1 MSTSSRKIEH
11 IRLVALSKVES
22 SESTLFEFV
31 RLIHNPMPELN
42 LEDVDLSVSFC
53 GGKRLKAP
61 LMITGMTGGH
71 VDVTWIIEKLAMVA
85 EEFGIAM
92 GVGSQRAALEDPSLS
107 DTYSIA
113 RRVAPNAVLVANLG
127 APQLVKGYGVR
138 EVVKAIEMID
148 ADAIAIHLNP
158 GQEAFQDEG
167 EPLFRGVLEKIIDI
181 VSKVD
186 KPVIVKEVG
195 TGLSRE
201 VIAELYQAGV
211 KCFDVAGLGG
221 TNWIKVEVLR
231 SRVRHGAPLKPAGG
245 LDDRWGNPTAIAVVE
260 ARIAAPR
267 AFIIGGGGV
276 RNGLDV
282 VKAIALG
289 ADIAG
294 IALPALRTLV
304 NNGYESLKKLISSM
318 IYQVKVAVFLTG
330 GRSVRDLWKAPLVMH
345 GRLREELELR
355 GVDVDEYIR
364 EYRLKALLWRMRD
377 ERGYRVTTSE
387 VR

>member
-1 MSTSSRKIEH
+1 LSTSSRKFEH
-11 IRLVALSKVES
+11 VKLVASSKVES

-31 RLIHNPMPELN
+31 RLIHNPAPGLD
-42 LEDVDLSVSFC
+42 LDDVDLSVSFC
-53 GGKRLKAP
+53 GGRRLRAP

-71 VDVTWIIEKLAMVA
+71 PDVAWINESLAMVA

-107 DTYSIA
+107 ESYSIV
-113 RRVAPNAVLVANLG
+113 RRVAPNAVLVANIG
-127 APQLVKGYGVR
+127 APQLVRGYGVG
-138 EVVKAIEMID
+138 EVLRAIEMID
-148 ADAIAIHLNP
+148 ADAVAVHLNP

-167 EPLFRGVLEKIIDI
+167 EPSFRGVLERVVDI
-181 VSKVD
+181 ASRID

-201 VIAELYQAGV
+201 VVAELYNAGV

-221 TNWIKVEVLR
+221 TNWIKAEVLR
-231 SRVRHGAPLKPAGG
+231 SKARHGTPLKPAGG
-245 LDDRWGNPTAIAVVE
+245 LDDYWGNPTAIAVVE
-260 ARIAAPR
+260 ARVVAPR
-267 AFIIGGGGV
+267 AFIIGSGGV

-282 VKAIALG
+282 AKVIALG

-294 IALPALRTLV
+294 VALPALRALI
-304 NNGYESLKKLISSM
+304 NGGYESLRKLVSSI

-330 GRSVRDLWKAPLVMH
+330 GRSVRDLWKAPVAVH

-355 GVDVDEYIR
+355 GVNVSEYIR
-364 EYRLKALLWRMRD
+364 EYRLKAILWRA
-377 ERGYRVTTSE
+377 GYE
-387 VR
+387 GGY

>member
-1 MSTSSRKIEH
+1 LSTSSRKFEH
-11 IRLVALSKVES
+11 VKLVASSKVES

-31 RLIHNPMPELN
+31 RLIHNPAPGLD
-42 LEDVDLSVSFC
+42 LDDVDLSVSFC
-53 GGKRLKAP
+53 GGRRLRAP

-71 VDVTWIIEKLAMVA
+71 PDVAWINESLAMVA

-107 DTYSIA
+107 ESYSIA
-113 RRVAPNAVLVANLG
+113 RRVAPNAVLVANIG
-127 APQLVKGYGVR
+127 APQLVRGYGVG
-138 EVVKAIEMID
+138 EVLRAIEMID
-148 ADAIAIHLNP
+148 ADAVAVHLNP

-167 EPLFRGVLEKIIDI
+167 EPSFRGVLERVVDI
-181 VSKVD
+181 ASRID

-201 VIAELYQAGV
+201 VVAELYNAGV

-221 TNWIKVEVLR
+221 TNWIKAEVLR
-231 SRVRHGAPLKPAGG
+231 SKARHGTPLKPAGG
-245 LDDRWGNPTAIAVVE
+245 LDDYWGNPTAIAVVE
-260 ARIAAPR
+260 ARVVAPR
-267 AFIIGGGGV
+267 AFIIGSGGV

-282 VKAIALG
+282 AKVIALG

-294 IALPALRTLV
+294 VALPALRALI
-304 NNGYESLKKLISSM
+304 NGGYESLRKLVSSI

-330 GRSVRDLWKAPLVMH
+330 GRSVRDLWKAPVAVH

-355 GVDVDEYIR
+355 GVNVSEYIR
-364 EYRLKALLWRMRD
+364 EYRLKAILWRARY
-377 ERGYRVTTSE
+377 EGGY
-387 VR
+387 

>member
-1 MSTSSRKIEH
+1 MSTSSRKFEH
-11 IRLVALSKVES
+11 VKLVASSKVES

-31 RLIHNPMPELN
+31 RLIHNPAPGLD
-42 LEDVDLSVSFC
+42 LDDVDLSVSFC
-53 GGKRLKAP
+53 GGRRLRAP

-71 VDVTWIIEKLAMVA
+71 PDVAWINESLAMVA

-107 DTYSIA
+107 ESYSIV
-113 RRVAPNAVLVANLG
+113 RRVAPNAVLVANIG
-127 APQLVKGYGVR
+127 APQLVRGYGVG
-138 EVVKAIEMID
+138 EVLRAIEMID
-148 ADAIAIHLNP
+148 ADAVAVHLNP

-167 EPLFRGVLEKIIDI
+167 EPSFRGVLERVVDI
-181 VSKVD
+181 ASRID

-201 VIAELYQAGV
+201 VVAELYNAGV

-221 TNWIKVEVLR
+221 TNWIKAEVLR
-231 SRVRHGAPLKPAGG
+231 SKARHGTPLKPAGG
-245 LDDRWGNPTAIAVVE
+245 LDDYWGNPTAIAVVE
-260 ARIAAPR
+260 ARVVAPR
-267 AFIIGGGGV
+267 AFIIGSGGV

-282 VKAIALG
+282 AKVIALG

-294 IALPALRTLV
+294 VALPALRALI
-304 NNGYESLKKLISSM
+304 NGGYESLRKLVSSL

-330 GRSVRDLWKAPLVMH
+330 GRSVRDLWKAPVAVH

-355 GVDVDEYIR
+355 GVNVSEYIR
-364 EYRLKALLWRMRD
+364 EYRLKAILWRA
-377 ERGYRVTTSE
+377 GYE
-387 VR
+387 GGY

>member
-1 MSTSSRKIEH
+1 LSLSTSSRKFEH
-11 IRLVALSKVES
+11 VKLVASSKVES

-31 RLIHNPMPELN
+31 RLIHNPAPGLD
-42 LEDVDLSVSFC
+42 LDDVDLSVSFC
-53 GGKRLKAP
+53 GGRRLRAP

-71 VDVTWIIEKLAMVA
+71 PDVAWINESLAMVA

-107 DTYSIA
+107 ESYSIV
-113 RRVAPNAVLVANLG
+113 RRVAPNAVLVANIG
-127 APQLVKGYGVR
+127 APQLVRGYGVG
-138 EVVKAIEMID
+138 EVLRAIEMID
-148 ADAIAIHLNP
+148 ADAVAVHLNP

-167 EPLFRGVLEKIIDI
+167 EPSFRGVLERVVDI
-181 VSKVD
+181 ASRID

-201 VIAELYQAGV
+201 VVAELYNAGV

-221 TNWIKVEVLR
+221 TNWIKAEVLR
-231 SRVRHGAPLKPAGG
+231 SKARHGTPLKPAGG
-245 LDDRWGNPTAIAVVE
+245 LDDYWGNPTAIAVVE
-260 ARIAAPR
+260 ARVVAPR
-267 AFIIGGGGV
+267 AFIIGSGGV

-282 VKAIALG
+282 AKVIALG

-294 IALPALRTLV
+294 VALPALRALI
-304 NNGYESLKKLISSM
+304 NGGYESLRKLVSSL

-330 GRSVRDLWKAPLVMH
+330 GRSVRDLWKAPVAVH

-355 GVDVDEYIR
+355 GVNVSEYIR
-364 EYRLKALLWRMRD
+364 EYRLKAILWRA
-377 ERGYRVTTSE
+377 GYE
-387 VR
+387 GGY

>member
-1 MSTSSRKIEH
+1 MVCLWVLFLGTSSRKVEH
-11 IRLVALSKVES
+11 VKLVVSSKVES

-31 RLIHNPMPELN
+31 RLVHNAMPELD
-42 LEDVDLSVSFC
+42 LGDVDLSVSFC
-53 GGKRLKAP
+53 GGRRLRAP

-71 VDVTWIIEKLAMVA
+71 PDVAWINEKLAMVA

-92 GVGSQRAALEDPSLS
+92 GVGSQRAALDDPSLS
-107 DTYSIA
+107 ETYSIA
-113 RRVAPNAVLVANLG
+113 RRVAPNAVLVANIG
-127 APQLVKGYGVR
+127 APQLARGYGVR
-138 EVVKAIEMID
+138 EVLRAIEMID

-167 EPLFRGVLEKIIDI
+167 EPFYKGVLERIVDI
-181 VSKVD
+181 ATRID

-201 VIAELYQAGV
+201 VVAELYNAGV

-221 TNWIKVEVLR
+221 TNWIKAEVLR
-231 SRVRHGAPLKPAGG
+231 SKARHGTPLKPAGG
-245 LDDRWGNPTAIAVVE
+245 LDDYWGNPTAIAVVE
-260 ARIAAPR
+260 ARLAAPR
-267 AFIIGGGGV
+267 AFIIGSGGV

-282 VKAIALG
+282 AKVIALG

-294 IALPALRTLV
+294 IALPALRALV
-304 NNGYESLKKLISSM
+304 NGGYDSLRKLISS
-318 IYQVKVAVFLTG
+318 IVYQVKVAVFLTG
-330 GRSVRDLWKAPLVMH
+330 GRNPRDLWKAPITVH

-364 EYRLKALLWRMRD
+364 EFRLKALLWRMKD
-377 ERGYRVTTSE
+377 ERGY
-387 VR
+387 

>member
-1 MSTSSRKIEH
+1 LSTSSRKFEH
-11 IRLVALSKVES
+11 VKLVASSKVES

-31 RLIHNPMPELN
+31 RLIHNPAPGLD
-42 LEDVDLSVSFC
+42 LDDVDLSVSFC
-53 GGKRLKAP
+53 GGRRLRAP

-71 VDVTWIIEKLAMVA
+71 PDVAWINESLAMVA

-107 DTYSIA
+107 ESYSIV
-113 RRVAPNAVLVANLG
+113 RRVAPNAVLVANIG
-127 APQLVKGYGVR
+127 APQLVRGYGVG
-138 EVVKAIEMID
+138 EVLRAIEMID
-148 ADAIAIHLNP
+148 ADAVAVHLNP

-167 EPLFRGVLEKIIDI
+167 EPSFRGVLERVVDI
-181 VSKVD
+181 ASRID

-201 VIAELYQAGV
+201 VVAELYNAGV

-221 TNWIKVEVLR
+221 TNWIKAEVLR
-231 SRVRHGAPLKPAGG
+231 SKARHGTPLKPAGG
-245 LDDRWGNPTAIAVVE
+245 LDDYWGNPTAIAVVE
-260 ARIAAPR
+260 ARVVAPR
-267 AFIIGGGGV
+267 AFIIGSGGV

-282 VKAIALG
+282 AKVIALG

-294 IALPALRTLV
+294 VALPALRALI
-304 NNGYESLKKLISSM
+304 NGGYESLRKLVSSI

-330 GRSVRDLWKAPLVMH
+330 GRSVRDLWKAPVAVH

-355 GVDVDEYIR
+355 GVNVSEYIR
-364 EYRLKALLWRMRD
+364 EYRLKAILWRARY
-377 ERGYRVTTSE
+377 EGGY
-387 VR
+387 

>member
-1 MSTSSRKIEH
+1 MSTSSRKFEH
-11 IRLVALSKVES
+11 VKLVASSKVES

-31 RLIHNPMPELN
+31 RLIHNPAPGLD
-42 LEDVDLSVSFC
+42 LDDVDLSVSFC
-53 GGKRLKAP
+53 GGRRLRAP

-71 VDVTWIIEKLAMVA
+71 PDVAWINESLAMVA

-107 DTYSIA
+107 ESYSIV
-113 RRVAPNAVLVANLG
+113 RRVAPNAVLVANIG
-127 APQLVKGYGVR
+127 APQLVRGYGVG
-138 EVVKAIEMID
+138 EVLRAIEMID
-148 ADAIAIHLNP
+148 ADAVAVHLNP

-167 EPLFRGVLEKIIDI
+167 EPSFRGVLERVVDI
-181 VSKVD
+181 ASRID

-201 VIAELYQAGV
+201 VVAELYNAGV

-221 TNWIKVEVLR
+221 TNWIKAEVLR
-231 SRVRHGAPLKPAGG
+231 SKARHGTPLKPAGG
-245 LDDRWGNPTAIAVVE
+245 LDDYWGNPTAIAVVE
-260 ARIAAPR
+260 ARVVAPR
-267 AFIIGGGGV
+267 AFIIGSGGV

-282 VKAIALG
+282 AKVIALG

-294 IALPALRTLV
+294 VALPALRALI
-304 NNGYESLKKLISSM
+304 NGGYESLRKLVSSI

-330 GRSVRDLWKAPLVMH
+330 GRSVRDLWKAPVAVH

-355 GVDVDEYIR
+355 GVNVSEYIR
-364 EYRLKALLWRMRD
+364 EYRLKAILWRARY
-377 ERGYRVTTSE
+377 EGGY
-387 VR
+387 

>member
-1 MSTSSRKIEH
+1 LSTSSRKFEH
-11 IRLVALSKVES
+11 VKLVASSKVES

-31 RLIHNPMPELN
+31 RLIHNPAPGLD
-42 LEDVDLSVSFC
+42 LDDVDLSVSFC
-53 GGKRLKAP
+53 GGRRLRAP

-71 VDVTWIIEKLAMVA
+71 PDVAWINESLAMVA

-107 DTYSIA
+107 ESYSIV
-113 RRVAPNAVLVANLG
+113 RRVAPNAVLVANIG
-127 APQLVKGYGVR
+127 APQLVRGYGVG
-138 EVVKAIEMID
+138 EVLRAIEMID
-148 ADAIAIHLNP
+148 ADAVAVHLNP

-167 EPLFRGVLEKIIDI
+167 EPSFRGVLERVVDI
-181 VSKVD
+181 ASRID

-201 VIAELYQAGV
+201 VVAELYNAGV

-221 TNWIKVEVLR
+221 TNWIKAEVLR
-231 SRVRHGAPLKPAGG
+231 SKARHGTPLKPAGG
-245 LDDRWGNPTAIAVVE
+245 LDDYWGNPTAIAVVE
-260 ARIAAPR
+260 ARVVAPR
-267 AFIIGGGGV
+267 AFIIGSGGV

-282 VKAIALG
+282 AKVIALG

-294 IALPALRTLV
+294 VALPALRALI
-304 NNGYESLKKLISSM
+304 NGGYESLRKLVSSL

-330 GRSVRDLWKAPLVMH
+330 GRSVRDLWKAPVAVH

-355 GVDVDEYIR
+355 GVNVSEYIR
-364 EYRLKALLWRMRD
+364 EYRLKAILWRA
-377 ERGYRVTTSE
+377 GYE
-387 VR
+387 GGY